1 MTSQQRQTVAGA
13 EATLSD
19 LETKRQRLVERGAEL
34 DEQRRSAAC
43 SELWQS
49 PYCIGDSAYIALLLL
64 QVFQPCNIFVNF
76 RQRCRIQRNVNQHP
90 N

>member
-34 DEQRRSAAC
+34 DKQRR
-43 SELWQS
+43 
-49 PYCIGDSAYIALLLL
+49 
-64 QVFQPCNIFVNF
+64 
-76 RQRCRIQRNVNQHP
+76 
-90 N
+90 